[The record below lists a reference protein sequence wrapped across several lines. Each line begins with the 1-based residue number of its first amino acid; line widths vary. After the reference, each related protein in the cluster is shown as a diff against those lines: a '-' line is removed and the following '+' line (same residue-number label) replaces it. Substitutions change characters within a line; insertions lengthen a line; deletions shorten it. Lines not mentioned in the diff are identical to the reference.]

1 MPARK
6 PLVIIDGQVQEIPAS
21 DTLNAPV
28 SAVDVISKANG
39 GASAITAGM
48 PVYVKSDGT
57 VDKASAAA
65 GGTKAVI
72 GLVRDASI
80 AAAATGNI
88 QTDGTLTS
96 ADWTSVAGTATL
108 TAGALYYLSATAGQ
122 ITATAPSAAG
132 NYVVKVGIATA
143 TDTLEIDTERGGV
156 LLA

>member
-6 PLVIIDGQVQEIPAS
+6 PLVIIDGQLQELPAS

-28 SAVDVISKANG
+28 SAVDVITKTNG
-39 GASAITAGM
+39 GATAITVGM
-48 PVYVKSDGT
+48 PVYVKSDGN

-96 ADWTSVAGTATL
+96 TDWTSVAGSATL
-108 TAGALYYLSATAGQ
+108 TAGAAYYLSATAGQ
-122 ITATAPSAAG
+122 ITATAPTTSG
-132 NYVVKVGIATA
+132 HYVARIGIATA